1 MPAKKMTLLALTGL
15 LNVAMAHVRLNWP
28 PAQHPSDFLD
38 NIRTPDPC
46 GLGEPNENTVI
57 RGGSSIV
64 VEWHLGYAHYGG
76 HELQIINRSSSVDE
90 NGECFYPVLAQL
102 TNFTANELQ
111 DASTHSMEVEIPTG
125 LGCGADSQCALRLI
139 RSASEWGST
148 AAPYNFLSCSS
159 VEIVDDTSVA
169 VTPKPDL
176 DECKVDADCGADGR
190 GLCVD
195 IDGTTAPQ
203 RQCFCK
209 AGFHGDNCAQ
219 ESQLTADFD
228 TAAYEHSIVDGD
240 FEFYWTIQ
248 GAAKI

>member
-15 LNVAMAHVRLNWP
+15 LKVAMAHVRLNWP

-148 AAPYNFLSCSS
+148 AAPYNFLCAALPRTSSCMGFFS
-159 VEIVDDTSVA
+159 VLCAADLVLSIQLQTYVAKLCLRSLLFCA
-169 VTPKPDL
+169 VTSSL
-176 DECKVDADCGADGR
+176 DTHPSAVP
-190 GLCVD
+190 L
-195 IDGTTAPQ
+195 
-203 RQCFCK
+203 
-209 AGFHGDNCAQ
+209 
-219 ESQLTADFD
+219 S
-228 TAAYEHSIVDGD
+228 
-240 FEFYWTIQ
+240 
-248 GAAKI
+248 